1 MKVFRV
7 EGLYSPKGKNWFK
20 FTKEVV
26 AADEKQ
32 AEEKAY
38 SLMGSKY
45 GIKRRL
51 VNIKA
56 INEISVEAARDTI
69 VQYLMRDTNE

>member
-7 EGLYSPKGKNWFK
+7 EGMYSPKGKNWFK

-26 AADEKQ
+26 ADDEKQ

-56 INEISVEAARDTI
+56 INEISVEEARDPI

>member
-26 AADEKQ
+26 ADDEKQ

-56 INEISVEAARDTI
+56 INEISVEEARDPI